1 MVNKVNLTTIL
12 KGNKMY
18 YVIFLTQ
25 FALGKNGVLNTYVI
39 LIVSIPDF
47 RFEILTEYRNDNTTY
62 PSEYFEA
69 SSTDL

>member
-47 RFEILTEYRNDNTTY
+47 LV
-62 PSEYFEA
+62 
-69 SSTDL
+69 